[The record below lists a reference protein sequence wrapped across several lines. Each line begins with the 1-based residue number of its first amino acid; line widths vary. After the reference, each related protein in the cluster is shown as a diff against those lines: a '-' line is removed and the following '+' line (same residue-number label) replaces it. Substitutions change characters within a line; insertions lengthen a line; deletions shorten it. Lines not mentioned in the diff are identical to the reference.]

1 MQNSIHIA
9 FGALLSLGILGGLG
23 FSERA
28 EAGVGDA
35 IIKASSEGAEV
46 DSVYIAGIGDAVLK
60 LSKRECMPNAFGKCD
75 IFGRKRDV
83 GTTSLIF
90 VGARDGKAMLVRR
103 DLDIHS
109 TKTTMNSTGIYSSNS
124 STTRYS
130 GMAGGSTFSG
140 TANTTGGGTYIPPNT
155 PMDQMAGSQEVLIG
169 LAPNERTLIEGY
181 LVTLVSVSE
190 SMIQFEWKK
199 LKD

>member
-109 TKTTMNSTGIYSSNS
+109 TKTTMNSTGIYSSSS

-130 GMAGGSTFSG
+130 GMAGGSMFSG

>member
-130 GMAGGSTFSG
+130 GMAGGSMFSG